1 MATKKLYFAY
11 GEMMNVNR
19 LKKWASQRGGRPDGV
34 VSAQRAVLKGYRLA
48 WNARR
53 EMPWKAGVANVEKD
67 EKGTVEGVL
76 LELDNA
82 VESLL
87 AQKEGPLSKKV
98 TVSVVGDKDK
108 THEGVTMFVAAQ
120 PDTKTHAPTKAYL
133 EILLEAA
140 KAFEFTPDYVKQ
152 LQAVKTAD

>member
-1 MATKKLYFAY
+1 MASKKLYFAF

-19 LKKWASQRGGRPDGV
+19 LKKWVTQRGGRPDGV
-34 VSAQRAVLKGYRLA
+34 ISAQRAVLKGYKLV

-82 VESLL
+82 AESLL
-87 AQKEGPLSKKV
+87 AQKEGPQSKKI

-108 THEGVTMFVAAQ
+108 THDGVTMFVAAQ
-120 PDTKTHAPTKAYL
+120 PDAATHAPTKAYMD
-133 EILLEAA
+133 ILLEAA
-140 KAFEFTPDYVKQ
+140 KAFEFSPDYVKQ
-152 LQAVKTAD
+152 LEAVKTV

>member
-1 MATKKLYFAY
+1 MATKRLYFAF

-19 LKKWASQRGGRPDGV
+19 LKKWVTQRGGRPDGV
-34 VSAQRAVLKGYRLA
+34 ISAQRAVLKGYKLV

-82 VESLL
+82 AESLL
-87 AQKEGPLSKKV
+87 AQKEGPHSKKV

-108 THEGVTMFVAAQ
+108 THDGVTMFVAAQ
-120 PDTKTHAPTKAYL
+120 PDSATHAPTKAYMD
-133 EILLEAA
+133 ILLEAA
-140 KAFEFTPDYVKQ
+140 KAFEFSPDYVKQ
-152 LQAVKTAD
+152 LEAVKTV